1 MNAAPFFP
9 APLPGEIHFSILAR
23 YHVLGAGALSTR
35 DREAISGSRN
45 PSLLQAANRNTLP
58 FATYIAERTG
68 LPRDQVLALHTVL
81 PYYRPFVDL
90 PGCALES
97 VPQYLASFRRVR
109 SQTRLRYCPDCVDD
123 SIKIHG
129 QPYWRRQ
136 HQLPFITVCVIHR
149 QRLLDAHEIT
159 QWNTRL
165 PLPPASSVASDIV
178 SVDVAEEQFA
188 KISNLLLTQ
197 NFPAR
202 GVQALL
208 ETWRAS
214 WYQHRMHED
223 GRWKYSEIL
232 DFYRSK
238 LGNQLVDRLLI
249 EYGSDSPQEIPWFLD
264 FLERNGQMHHPVIH
278 VLFAMVFFDNVDN
291 FFEQVTQIGNRI

>member
-35 DREAISGSRN
+35 DREAITGSMN
-45 PSLLQAANRNTLP
+45 PSLLQAAGRNTLP
-58 FATYIAERTG
+58 LANYVAERTG
-68 LPRDQVLALHTVL
+68 LARDQILALHTVL

-97 VPQYLASFRRVR
+97 VPEYLASFRRVP
-109 SQTRLRYCPDCVDD
+109 SPTRLRYCADCVDD

-136 HQLPFITVCVIHR
+136 HQLPFVTACVIHR
-149 QRLLDAHEIT
+149 RRLQDAHEIT
-159 QWNTRL
+159 HWNTRL
-165 PLPPASSVASDIV
+165 PLPPSDSAPSDIEAI
-178 SVDVAEEQFA
+178 DVVEEQFA

-197 NFPAR
+197 NFPAS

-223 GRWKYSEIL
+223 GGWKYPQIL
-232 DFYRSK
+232 AFYRSK
-238 LGNQLVDRLLI
+238 LGDRLVDRLLI
-249 EYGSDSPQEIPWFLD
+249 ESAGDSRQEIPWFLD
-264 FLERNGQMHHPVIH
+264 FLERNGRMHHPVMH
-278 VLFAMVFFDNVDN
+278 VLFAMTFFGDVGKFFD
-291 FFEQVTQIGNRI
+291 QVNQIGNRI

>member
-9 APLPGEIHFSILAR
+9 VPLPGEIHFSILAR
-23 YHVLGAGALSTR
+23 YHVLGAGALSAQ
-35 DREAISGSRN
+35 DREAITGSMN
-45 PSLLQAANRNTLP
+45 PTLLLAAGRNTLP
-58 FATYIAERTG
+58 LATYVAKRAA

-90 PGCALES
+90 PGCALEA
-97 VPQYLASFRRVR
+97 VPEYLASFRHVR
-109 SQTRLRYCPDCVDD
+109 SPTRLRYCPDCVED

-136 HQLPFITVCVIHR
+136 HQLPFVTVCVIHR
-149 QRLLDAHEIT
+149 QRLQDAHEIT

-165 PLPPASSVASDIV
+165 PLPPSASVASDIEA
-178 SVDVAEEQFA
+178 VDVAEEKFA

-197 NFPAR
+197 SFPAH

-214 WYQHRMHED
+214 WYQHQMHED
-223 GRWKYSEIL
+223 GRWKYLEIL
-232 DFYRSK
+232 GFYRSK
-238 LGNQLVDRLLI
+238 LGDPLVDRLLI
-249 EYGSDSPQEIPWFLD
+249 ESGRDSPQEIPWFLD
-264 FLERNGQMHHPVIH
+264 FFERNGRMHHPVMHI
-278 VLFAMVFFDNVDN
+278 LFAMVFFEDIDK
-291 FFEQVTQIGNRI
+291 FFEQVNHIGNRI